1 MLAVSKELCSHVT
14 LKVYATTAMQ
24 PPLLPLMQAD
34 ALLLTVYDSFQ
45 DLSMA
50 VKTIVGLW
58 VQQA

>member
-1 MLAVSKELCSHVT
+1 
-14 LKVYATTAMQ
+14 MQ